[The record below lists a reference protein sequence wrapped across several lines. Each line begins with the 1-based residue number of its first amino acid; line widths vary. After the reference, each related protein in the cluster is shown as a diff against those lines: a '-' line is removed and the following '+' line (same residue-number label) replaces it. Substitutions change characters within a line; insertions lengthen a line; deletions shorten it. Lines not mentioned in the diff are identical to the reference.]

1 MLFLKWGFDPTKLF
15 ETDKSSKGTFFLKKE
30 NYKQKRSMIGSWILK
45 KKRNDEAFFY
55 LFVNIL
61 PKEKQWLCAFTHLHM
76 QNSYI

>member
-1 MLFLKWGFDPTKLF
+1 
-15 ETDKSSKGTFFLKKE
+15 
-30 NYKQKRSMIGSWILK
+30 MIGSWILK